1 MTNKLLLLPG
11 DGIGPEVIYQAK
23 RVAETLTSNIIIE
36 ERAFGGASI
45 DLFGEPLTDE
55 TLEVARSSD
64 AVLLGAVGG
73 PRWNDVPRDKRP
85 EAGLLRLRKELDVFA
100 NLRPAICFS
109 ALADA
114 SSLKRELVEDLDILI
129 VRELTSGVYFGQP
142 RGITVGSDGIKKGF
156 DNAIY
161 TENEIV
167 RVADVAF
174 ETALARK
181 KKVLS
186 VDKSNVMESGLFW
199 RETVQNRYA
208 EKWISEGVELSH
220 MYADACAMELVRNPK
235 QFDVILADNLFGDIL
250 SDQAAMLTGSIGML
264 PSAALGLKDKTGLY
278 EPVHGSAPDIAGKG
292 IANPCAAILSLAMAF
307 SSSFTKPDLQ
317 ETIFS
322 AVANTLN
329 RNARTRDI
337 GGDLTTSQ
345 MGDEIVKNLG
355 HA

>member
-1 MTNKLLLLPG
+1 MTHKLLLLPG
-11 DGIGPEVIYQAK
+11 DGIGPEVILQAK
-23 RVAETLTSNIIIE
+23 RVAEILAPDIIIE
-36 ERAFGGASI
+36 ERSFGGASI
-45 DLFGEPLTDE
+45 DLFGEPLTED
-55 TLEVARSSD
+55 TLEVARSCD

-73 PRWNDVPRDKRP
+73 PRWNAVPREKRP

-100 NLRPAICFS
+100 NLRPAMCFS

-129 VRELTSGVYFGQP
+129 VRELTSGVYFGEP
-142 RGITVGSDGIKKGF
+142 RGITVDSDGIKKGF

-161 TENEIV
+161 TETEIE

-174 ETALARK
+174 ETSLGRK
-181 KKVLS
+181 KKILS

-199 RETVQNRYA
+199 RETVQKRYA
-208 EKWISEGVELSH
+208 QKWIHLGIELTH
-220 MYADACAMELVRNPK
+220 MYADACAMELVRAPK

-250 SDQAAMLTGSIGML
+250 SDEAAMLTGSIGML

-278 EPVHGSAPDIAGKG
+278 EPVHGSAPDIAGRG

-307 SSSFTKPDLQ
+307 SSSFQKQDLQ
-317 ETIFS
+317 EVIFS
-322 AVANTLN
+322 AVSSTLKN
-329 RNARTRDI
+329 NARTRDL

-355 HA
+355 R

>member
-1 MTNKLLLLPG
+1 MTHKLLLLPG
-11 DGIGPEVIYQAK
+11 DGIGPEVIHQAK
-23 RVAETLTSNIIIE
+23 RVAEILAPDMIIE
-36 ERAFGGASI
+36 ERSFGGASI
-45 DLFGEPLTDE
+45 DLCGEPLTED
-55 TLEVARSSD
+55 TLEVARSCD

-73 PRWNDVPRDKRP
+73 PRWDEVPRDKRP

-100 NLRPAICFS
+100 NLRPAMCFS

-129 VRELTSGVYFGQP
+129 VRELTSGVYFGEP
-142 RGITVGSDGIKKGF
+142 RGITVDSDGIKKGF

-161 TENEIV
+161 TETEIE

-174 ETALARK
+174 ETSLGRK
-181 KKVLS
+181 KKILS

-199 RETVQNRYA
+199 RETVQKRYA
-208 EKWISEGVELSH
+208 QKWIHLGIELTH
-220 MYADACAMELVRNPK
+220 MYADACAMELVRAPK

-250 SDQAAMLTGSIGML
+250 SDEAAMLTGSIGML

-278 EPVHGSAPDIAGKG
+278 EPVHGSAPDIAGRG

-307 SSSFTKPDLQ
+307 SSSFQKQDLQ
-317 ETIFS
+317 EVIFS
-322 AVANTLN
+322 AVSNTLKN
-329 RNARTRDI
+329 NARTRDL

-355 HA
+355 R